1 MLLTILKCF
10 TMWPHDTNED
20 IKTNM
25 TSQKMIMTMMM
36 IAMMMTMQTWVTMM
50 MTMPKEEEEESF
62 FARSVYQKLLAHI

>member
-36 IAMMMTMQTWVTMM
+36 IAMMMMIQMWM
-50 MTMPKEEEEESF
+50 MTMPNKEEEESF